1 MVRRRRLL
9 GITQDDLAITA
20 GLSPSTIQ
28 KIEQGKTPNDGGNI
42 GIDVLMRLALALRME
57 FRELMIPPTGNR
69 YQRVAEFAARQH
81 HPASNPKLHDRSR
94 TVRADGY
101 RALTG
106 LSAAKDIMPVIE
118 REESDADAPQ
128 DPGSVGGS
136 VPEVVSIPT
145 SFERDPST
153 E

>member
-28 KIEQGKTPNDGGNI
+28 KIEQNKTPNEGGNI

-57 FRELMIPPTGNR
+57 FRELMIAPSGNR
-69 YQRVAEFAARQH
+69 YQRSVEFAAAQH

-101 RALTG
+101 RRLTG
-106 LSAAKDIMPVIE
+106 LHAAVDTLPVIQ
-118 REESDADAPQ
+118 REESDADAV
-128 DPGSVGGS
+128 DA
-136 VPEVVSIPT
+136 VVVAEPPMPIPT
-145 SFERDPST
+145 SFERDPSA